1 MHVVCLRGSSV
12 GKIRPA
18 AHSKGSASE
27 KRCWMCIAVFFPK
40 LLVPQ
45 IIFSPKASVFQ
56 LVSTLCA
63 LECRFKRAQVQV
75 FKKRKKH
82 KLLPEVNF
90 EAMFGRFFVAF
101 REQKLSEL

>member
-1 MHVVCLRGSSV
+1 
-12 GKIRPA
+12 
-18 AHSKGSASE
+18 
-27 KRCWMCIAVFFPK
+27 MCIAVFFPK

-45 IIFSPKASVFQ
+45 IIFFPKSQCLPARKHP
-56 LVSTLCA
+56 L
-63 LECRFKRAQVQV
+63 RFKRAQVQV